1 MYPNVHGI
9 TGALCTLGTFAVTK
23 DVTISAII
31 GGVLAFLSHDLMD
44 RLGETRYK
52 NLLYYEALFFAI
64 FCCLAWK
71 SDQTILYFIGWFAGN
86 MMDFID
92 KKGGLSIYNLKK
104 YPYGDFFPCHRRAP
118 NFDLNETQ
126 TILIGILATLILWI
140 L

>member
-1 MYPNVHGI
+1 MYPNVHGVVGVI
-9 TGALCTLGTFAVTK
+9 SAVATCSITK
-23 DVTISAII
+23 DYYSSAII
-31 GGVLAFLSHDLMD
+31 AFLSHDLLD

-64 FCCLAWK
+64 FCYLAWK

-104 YPYGDFFPCHRRAP
+104 YPYGDFFPCHRRSP
-118 NFDLNETQ
+118 NFDLNATQ

-140 L
+140 YTTI